1 VRSSAGS
8 YSLDIPAPAGDNKGV
23 RGSDRFYSNSTPVMY
38 PYRHVEDQSTLPV
51 HFKDN
56 PMLRHRPKTRRAFTL
71 VELLVVIAIISTLM
85 GLLLPA
91 VQNAREAARRNTCS
105 NNLSQLGKGTIAYD
119 GAKST
124 LPSWK
129 NKLPNTSV
137 SGMYVS
143 WVVPLL
149 PQIERADIY
158 RAYESLNP
166 ASTSVDVPVLGI
178 LQCPTSPSADATIS
192 TTAYA
197 ANIGSAQTLSAAS
210 PWTTPATSNSAVQAK
225 ADGVLVDAI
234 AVAGTY
240 AAARNSLDGITGGDG
255 TSNTLLF
262 SEKAS
267 STVTSQAK
275 WGDLVAVSAPFDWTA
290 AYSYPAFGMPASA
303 FATITAPSATD
314 KVVNSSIAATLG
326 NYGLPSSA
334 HPGGVMAAFCDG
346 HIVFVR
352 DNISPWVYAQLV
364 TSDSRYDSSR
374 AVNNYYYLN
383 SPRANAWL
391 GLYNTS
397 GGSGQYLLKE
407 DEYR

>member
-1 VRSSAGS
+1 
-8 YSLDIPAPAGDNKGV
+8 
-23 RGSDRFYSNSTPVMY
+23 
-38 PYRHVEDQSTLPV
+38 
-51 HFKDN
+51 
-56 PMLRHRPKTRRAFTL
+56 MLRHQPKTRRAFTL

-105 NNLSQLGKGTIAYD
+105 NNLSQLGKGLIAYD
-119 GAKST
+119 GAKSV

-129 NKLPNTSV
+129 NKYPKIGVVGN
-137 SGMYVS
+137 YVS

-158 RAYESLNP
+158 RMYESTDPSSLS
-166 ASTSVDVPVLGI
+166 AVPVLAI
-178 LQCPTSPSADATIS
+178 LQCPTAPSADTTTS

-197 ANIGSAQTLSAAS
+197 ANIGSAQTLSSANT
-210 PWTTPATSNSAVQAK
+210 TTPTTSDAAIQAK
-225 ADGVLVDAI
+225 GDGVLVDAI
-234 AVAGTY
+234 TVSGTY

-255 TSNTLLF
+255 TSNTLAF

-267 STVTSQAK
+267 STVVSQAK
-275 WGDLVAVSAPFDWTA
+275 WGDLSAGGAFDWTS
-290 AYSYPAFGMPASA
+290 AYNYPGFGMPA
-303 FATITAPSATD
+303 ATFTTNISGSPSVSD
-314 KVVNSSIAATLG
+314 KVVNPSSAATVG

-334 HPGGVMAAFCDG
+334 HPSGVMATFCDG
-346 HIVFVR
+346 HVAFVR

-364 TSDSRYDSSR
+364 TSDSRYDANKSP
-374 AVNNYYYLN
+374 NYYYLN

-391 GLYNTS
+391 GLYNTN
-397 GGSGQYLLKE
+397 GGTGQYLLKE

>member
-1 VRSSAGS
+1 
-8 YSLDIPAPAGDNKGV
+8 
-23 RGSDRFYSNSTPVMY
+23 
-38 PYRHVEDQSTLPV
+38 
-51 HFKDN
+51 
-56 PMLRHRPKTRRAFTL
+56 MLRHQPKTRHAFTL

-105 NNLSQLGKGTIAYD
+105 NNLSQLGKGLIAYD
-119 GAKST
+119 GAKSS

-129 NKLPNTSV
+129 NKFPNTNV
-137 SGMYVS
+137 SGTFVS

-158 RAYESLNP
+158 RSYESLTP
-166 ASTSVDVPVLGI
+166 ASTSVNVPVLGI
-178 LQCPTSPSADATIS
+178 LQCPTSPSADATVS

-197 ANIGSAQTLSAAS
+197 ANIGTAQTLSAAS
-210 PWTTPATSNSAVQAK
+210 PWTTPAQATSAVQAK

-234 AVAGTY
+234 AVSATY
-240 AAARNSLDGITGGDG
+240 AAARNSLDSITGGDG

-267 STVTSQAK
+267 STVTTQAK
-275 WGDLVAVSAPFDWTA
+275 WGDLVAGSAAFDWTSA
-290 AYSYPAFGMPASA
+290 FNYPAFGMPAAA
-303 FATITAPSATD
+303 FATITAPTATD
-314 KVVNSSIAATLG
+314 KVINSPIAATVG

-346 HIVFVR
+346 HIAFIR
-352 DNISPWVYAQLV
+352 DNISPWAYAQLI
-364 TSDSRYDSSR
+364 TSDSRHDGSR
-374 AVNNYYYLN
+374 YYSN

-391 GLYNTS
+391 GLYS
-397 GGSGQYLLKE
+397 GTPPYLLRE
-407 DEYR
+407 DDFR

>member
-1 VRSSAGS
+1 
-8 YSLDIPAPAGDNKGV
+8 
-23 RGSDRFYSNSTPVMY
+23 
-38 PYRHVEDQSTLPV
+38 
-51 HFKDN
+51 
-56 PMLRHRPKTRRAFTL
+56 MLRHQPKTRHAFTL

-105 NNLSQLGKGTIAYD
+105 NNLSQLGKGLMAYD
-119 GAKST
+119 GAKGV

-129 NKLPNTSV
+129 NKFPNTSV
-137 SGMYVS
+137 SGTYVS

-149 PQIERADIY
+149 PQIERGDIY
-158 RAYESLNP
+158 RSYESLTP
-166 ASTSVDVPVLGI
+166 SSTSVTVPVLAI
-178 LQCPTSPSADATIS
+178 LQCPTSPSADTTVS

-197 ANIGSAQTLSAAS
+197 ANIGSAQTLAGSS
-210 PWTTPATSNSAVQAK
+210 PWTTPATSNTAVQSK

-234 AVAGTY
+234 PVSATY

-262 SEKAS
+262 TEKAS
-267 STVTSQAK
+267 STVSTQAK
-275 WGDLVAVSAPFDWTA
+275 WGDLVAGSAAFDWTT
-290 AYSYPAFGMPASA
+290 AYNYPAFGMPAA
-303 FATITAPSATD
+303 TFATNISGSPTTTD
-314 KVVNSSIAATLG
+314 KVINSSSAATVG

-334 HPGGVMAAFCDG
+334 HPGGVMGAFCDG
-346 HIVFVR
+346 HVVFVR

-364 TSDSRYDSSR
+364 TSDSRYDGAR
-374 AVNNYYYLN
+374 YNLN

-391 GLYNTS
+391 VLYNTN
-397 GGSGQYLLKE
+397 GGTGQYLLKE

>member
-1 VRSSAGS
+1 
-8 YSLDIPAPAGDNKGV
+8 
-23 RGSDRFYSNSTPVMY
+23 
-38 PYRHVEDQSTLPV
+38 
-51 HFKDN
+51 
-56 PMLRHRPKTRRAFTL
+56 MLRHEPKTRPAFTL

-105 NNLSQLGKGTIAYD
+105 NNLSQLGKGVIAYD
-119 GAKST
+119 GGKSV

-129 NKLPNTSV
+129 NKFPNTNV
-137 SGMYVS
+137 SGTYVS

-158 RAYESLNP
+158 RMYEALTPVTVS
-166 ASTSVDVPVLGI
+166 STVPILAI
-178 LQCPTSPSADATIS
+178 LQCPTAPSADATIS

-197 ANIGSAQTLSAAS
+197 ANIGSAQTLSIVS
-210 PWTTPATSNSAVQAK
+210 PWTTPATSNAAVQAK
-225 ADGVLVDAI
+225 ADGVLIDAI
-234 AVAGTY
+234 AVSNTY

-267 STVTSQAK
+267 STVAAQAK
-275 WGDLVAVSAPFDWTA
+275 WGDLVAGSAVFDWTSA
-290 AYSYPAFGMPASA
+290 FNYPAFGIPAA
-303 FATITAPSATD
+303 TFATNISGSPTVND
-314 KVVNSSIAATLG
+314 KVINSPTAATVG
-326 NYGLPSSA
+326 NYGLPSSS
-334 HPGGVMAAFCDG
+334 HPGGVMGTFCDG
-346 HIVFVR
+346 HVVFIR
-352 DNISPWVYAQLV
+352 DNVAPWVYAQLV
-364 TSDSRYDSSR
+364 TSDSRYDDSSR

-383 SPRANAWL
+383 SPRVNAWL
-391 GLYNTS
+391 GLYNTN